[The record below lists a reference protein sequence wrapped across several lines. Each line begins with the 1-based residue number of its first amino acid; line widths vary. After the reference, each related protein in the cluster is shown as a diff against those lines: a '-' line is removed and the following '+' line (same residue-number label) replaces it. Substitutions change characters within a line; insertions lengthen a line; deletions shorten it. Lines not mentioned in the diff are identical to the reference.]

1 MRTIFIIV
9 MTLVCLTGPHELCA
23 QTYTPVAVTGFNNDV
38 VAETGTNATAVTSC
52 LLDLSN
58 YILYTAA
65 FAAANSIVGGLP
77 NNGTINNGVRNY
89 QLADYAANNGL
100 FLSQNGAVA
109 NTAAAGTLT
118 LVTPATFNRVSL
130 LLFSTEGAS
139 TLSATL
145 HFTDGTTASGGTMT
159 VQDWFGGGNAV
170 ASGFGRIAR
179 APAGPYLVDGATS
192 SNPRFYRFDI
202 SLSCANQSKLLQ
214 SIDVNFLSG
223 GTTFPSRAVIMAV
236 SGIPSAPLD
245 ISSVVTPAICGSTDG
260 SIALTVNGGTQ
271 PLSFSW
277 NTTPAQTQ
285 PTATNLPGGA
295 YVCTIVD
302 AVGCTTVF
310 RDTVPQQSQG
320 SLTVTGSADSV
331 CAGAAVTLTAAVTGA
346 AITDYNW
353 QPLNASGATVTTIP
367 AASTTYIVTAQD
379 AFGCKLTDSVP
390 VVVKPLPTAAFTVVP
405 AAVCLGDAQTVT
417 YTGIAGAGASYNW
430 NSFSGATVQSGAGAG
445 PYTITFNTAGNYN
458 LQLQVT
464 DQGCVSGAANQAVT
478 VSAPPTVSFDVSDLT
493 PCAGTA
499 VTISFT
505 GTISNAATAAWNW
518 GGGAV
523 QTGNGLGPFD
533 VLYANSGAITLTVTD
548 GACTV
553 SATPRQVTVIPMPV
567 AAFSPDIKEGCPDLP
582 VAFNNQSQQ
591 ADSWFWRFGDSDL
604 SSEENPSHT
613 YTTPGAYTVT
623 LVAGAQQQCFDTL
636 VQTALINV
644 QPSPVAA
651 FTVTPGLDTEL
662 EFSEALFSFNN
673 QSSGATTYS
682 WDFGDGNGTAEASPQ
697 HRYGLPGDYRVTL
710 QITNEIGC
718 TDTTSR
724 AWLKIIP
731 DRVLHIPNAFSPN
744 GDGINDRW
752 EIPGLQ
758 GIPGCHVEI
767 FNRWGQRIYE
777 SIGYASPWNGA
788 WQGHLLPVGTYYYV
802 IKAKAKDKPYA
813 GWVALLR

>member
-9 MTLVCLTGPHELCA
+9 LMLVCMTGPHELCA

-38 VAETGTNATAVTSC
+38 VAETGTSATAVTSC
-52 LLDLSN
+52 VLDLSN

-65 FAAANSIVGGLP
+65 FAAANGIAGGVP
-77 NNGTINNGVRNY
+77 NNGAIINGVRNY
-89 QLADYAANNGL
+89 QLADYAGNNGL

-118 LVTPATFNRVSL
+118 LVTPASFNKISL

-139 TLSATL
+139 TISATL
-145 HFTDGTTASGGTMT
+145 NFTDGTTAAGGAMT

-179 APAGPYLVDGATS
+179 AAAGPYLVDGFTT

-202 SLSCANQSKLLQ
+202 SLSCVNQSKQLQ
-214 SIDVNFLSG
+214 SVTVNFLSG

-236 SGIPSAPLD
+236 SGIPATPLD
-245 ISSVVTPAICGSTDG
+245 ITAVVTPAICGGADG
-260 SIALTVNGGTQ
+260 GIALTVNGGIQ
-271 PLSFSW
+271 PLSYSW
-277 NTTPAQTQ
+277 NTTPVQTQ

-295 YVCTIVD
+295 YACTIVD

-310 RDTVPQQSQG
+310 RDTVPLQSQG
-320 SLTVTGSADSV
+320 NLTVSSSEDSI

-346 AITDYNW
+346 TITDYSW
-353 QPLNASGATVTTIP
+353 QPLNTSGATVTTTP

-379 AFGCKLTDSVP
+379 AFGCKLTDSVA
-390 VVVKPLPTAAFTVVP
+390 VAVKPLPAAAFTVTP
-405 AAVCLGDAQTVT
+405 AAVCLGTVQTIT
-417 YTGIAGAGASYNW
+417 YTGTAGPTASYNW
-430 NSFSGATVQSGAGAG
+430 NNFSGAAVQSGTGAG
-445 PYTITFNTAGNYN
+445 PYNILFSTAGNYS
-458 LQLQVT
+458 LELQVT
-464 DQGCVSGAANQAVT
+464 DQGCVSAAATRALTVT
-478 VSAPPTVSFDVSDLT
+478 AAPVVGFEVSDLT

-499 VTISFT
+499 TIISFT
-505 GTISNAATAAWNW
+505 GNVSNAATAAWDW
-518 GGGAV
+518 GGGTV
-523 QTGNGLGPFD
+523 QRGSGLGPFD
-533 VLYANSGAITLTVTD
+533 VVYTNSGAINLTVTD
-548 GACTV
+548 GACIVT
-553 SATPRQVTVIPMPV
+553 ATPRQVTVIPVPL
-567 AAFSPDIKEGCPDLP
+567 AAFSPDVTVGCPDLP
-582 VAFNNQSQQ
+582 VVFTNQSQN

-604 SSEENPSHT
+604 SSEQNPAHT
-613 YTTPGAYTVT
+613 YTVPGAYTVT

-636 VQTALINV
+636 VETALINV

-651 FTVTPGLDTEL
+651 FTVIPGLDTEL
-662 EFSEALFSFNN
+662 EFSEALFSFSN
-673 QSSGATTYS
+673 QSSGATAYN
-682 WDFGDGNGTAEASPQ
+682 WDFGEGNSATEANPQ

-710 QITNEIGC
+710 QITSEIGC

-731 DRVLHIPNAFSPN
+731 DKVLHIPNAFSPN

-752 EIPGLQ
+752 EIAGLQ

-777 SIGYASPWNGA
+777 SIGYAHPWDGT
-788 WQGHLLPVGTYYYV
+788 WQGHLLPLGTYYYV